1 MTKKIIRQLL
11 KQTQSDELPISY
23 ECWRLYFFFNTL
35 FIGKQWIVRIEHQ
48 GIATQ
53 GELSVSSPMT
63 AHLNNLNNLRDP
75 IPRN

>member
-1 MTKKIIRQLL
+1 MNVGDCI
-11 KQTQSDELPISY
+11 
-23 ECWRLYFFFNTL
+23 FFNTL